1 MTQFC
6 HSMMGVS
13 CGFFFMPRGLK
24 TWQALALL
32 FSFAVAANI
41 PDLAIRGWGHENY
54 HISHS
59 LFVNTGIISVLIL
72 CLLIARCFSRWKIRY
87 TVLTGLS
94 CAWLSHLLLD
104 SFYNHGLGIE
114 IFWPFSGSALALP
127 IPWLSV
133 RDTTIPYLAVAN
145 LKIYLIEVVTFAPL
159 LFLGI
164 LFRSLYRNRGKK
176 KASAEAAP

>member
-1 MTQFC
+1 MTQFG
-6 HSMMGVS
+6 HSITGVS

-24 TWQALALL
+24 TWQTLALL

-41 PDLAIRGWGHENY
+41 PDLAIKGWGHENY

-59 LFVNTGIISVLIL
+59 LFVNTGILGLFIL
-72 CLLIARCFSRWKIRY
+72 CLLIARRFSRLEIRY
-87 TVLTGLS
+87 TVLIGLS

-114 IFWPFSGSALALP
+114 IFWPFSGAALALP

-133 RDTTIPYLAVAN
+133 RDTTIPYLAMAN
-145 LKIYLIEVVTFAPL
+145 LKIYLIEVATFVPV

-164 LFRSLYRNRGKK
+164 LFRCLCRNRAKK
-176 KASAEAAP
+176 GSYAS